1 MTTSQQPDDQPTTPA
16 EDMPVPAPADQTD
29 LPAAE
34 AETAAVL
41 ESVESTEAPA
51 AAAGEDQ
58 PQDQAQQ
65 GTPAAEQAPE
75 AEAAPTAEEPTAAPA
90 APSAPK
96 PAAVP
101 RPPTPGVPSP
111 ASLPK
116 PAQRPGGSGAK
127 GAGKSGAKPAAAPL
141 VAPAYSTPLEEA
153 AQFAR
158 VSEDGHVTL
167 LDNGEEVQVGQYP
180 DATEQEAL
188 AYFVRKYDDVVSQTM
203 LLEQRVAAGA
213 PAGEIQKT
221 LDHLQDTVEA
231 RGMVGDLPTLRD
243 RLAALQDTLD
253 ERRTADKAAL
263 EAAQAEQL
271 AVREGIVAEAEDWA
285 AKDPH
290 QVQWKQASARM
301 AELFD
306 QWKAAQKA
314 GPRLGK
320 SVEDGLW
327 KRFRAARTTFD
338 KHRRAFFSQLDA
350 TNAEAKSV
358 KEKLIAR
365 AEKLSSSTDWG
376 PTTAAYRDLMDE
388 WKAAPRASRKEDD
401 ALWARFRGAQDTFFA
416 ARKAANDEIDREYG
430 DNLKVKEQILAEG
443 QKLLPFTDLK
453 AGRAALNDLR
463 GRWEDAGRVPRKDIS
478 RMESGFRKLE
488 EALKQAEDEHWQKT
502 NPETQARTSSA
513 VSQLQETIAGL
524 EKDLEQAQAQGDQK
538 KITQAQEA
546 LDARRQWLEM
556 LQASQS

>member
-1 MTTSQQPDDQPTTPA
+1 MTTSQQPDDQTTTPA
-16 EDMPVPAPADQTD
+16 QETSVPASPDPSAPSAQPEEATPSEQTS
-29 LPAAE
+29 AAE
-34 AETAAVL
+34 AMTQSVL
-41 ESVESTEAPA
+41 GSVESVEAPA
-51 AAAGEDQ
+51 AAAGEDTVEEVPVASESSEQ
-58 PQDQAQQ
+58 
-65 GTPAAEQAPE
+65 PAAET
-75 AEAAPTAEEPTAAPA
+75 PTSADRPATA
-90 APSAPK
+90 
-96 PAAVP
+96 P
-101 RPPTPGVPSP
+101 RPSKPGVPTPS
-111 ASLPK
+111 SLPRPAARPRGQGAAK
-116 PAQRPGGSGAK
+116 GPAQP
-127 GAGKSGAKPAAAPL
+127 PAAPL

-158 VSEDGHVTL
+158 VGADGHVTL

-203 LLEQRVAAGA
+203 LLEQRVSAGA

-231 RGMVGDLPTLRD
+231 RGMVGNLPSLRD
-243 RLAALQDTLD
+243 RLGALQDTLD
-253 ERRTADKAAL
+253 ELRTADKAAL

-271 AVREGIVAEAEDWA
+271 QVREGIVAEAEEWA

-327 KRFRAARTTFD
+327 KRFRSARTAFD

-350 TNAEAKSV
+350 TNAEAKAA

-365 AEKLSSSTDWG
+365 AEQLAASTDWG
-376 PTTAAYRDLMDE
+376 PTTAAYRELMDE

-430 DNLKVKEQILAEG
+430 DNLKVKEAILAEG
-443 QKLLPFTDLK
+443 QRLMPFTDLK
-453 AGRAALNDLR
+453 AGRAALNELR
-463 GRWEDAGRVPRKDIS
+463 GRWEDAGRVPRKDIT
-478 RMESGFRKLE
+478 RMENGFRKLE
-488 EALKQAEDEHWQKT
+488 DALKQAEDEHWQKT

-513 VSQLQETIAGL
+513 VSQLQETIVGL
-524 EKDLEQAQAQGDQK
+524 EQDLAEAQANGDQK

>member
-1 MTTSQQPDDQPTTPA
+1 M
-16 EDMPVPAPADQTD
+16 
-29 LPAAE
+29 
-34 AETAAVL
+34 
-41 ESVESTEAPA
+41 
-51 AAAGEDQ
+51 
-58 PQDQAQQ
+58 
-65 GTPAAEQAPE
+65 
-75 AEAAPTAEEPTAAPA
+75 
-90 APSAPK
+90 
-96 PAAVP
+96 
-101 RPPTPGVPSP
+101 
-111 ASLPK
+111 
-116 PAQRPGGSGAK
+116 
-127 GAGKSGAKPAAAPL
+127 
-141 VAPAYSTPLEEA
+141 
-153 AQFAR
+153 
-158 VSEDGHVTL
+158 TL

-243 RLAALQDTLD
+243 RLAALQDALD

-263 EAAQAEQL
+263 EQAQAEQL
-271 AVREGIVAEAEDWA
+271 KVREGIVAEAEEWA

-327 KRFRAARTTFD
+327 KRFRSARTAFD

-350 TNAEAKSV
+350 TNAEAKAA

-365 AEKLSSSTDWG
+365 AEKLSTSTDWG
-376 PTTAAYRDLMDE
+376 PTTSAYRDLMDE

-453 AGRAALNDLR
+453 AGRAALNELR

-478 RMESGFRKLE
+478 RMENGFRKLE
-488 EALKQAEDEHWQKT
+488 DALKQAEDEHWQKT

>member
-1 MTTSQQPDDQPTTPA
+1 M
-16 EDMPVPAPADQTD
+16 
-29 LPAAE
+29 
-34 AETAAVL
+34 
-41 ESVESTEAPA
+41 
-51 AAAGEDQ
+51 
-58 PQDQAQQ
+58 
-65 GTPAAEQAPE
+65 
-75 AEAAPTAEEPTAAPA
+75 
-90 APSAPK
+90 
-96 PAAVP
+96 
-101 RPPTPGVPSP
+101 
-111 ASLPK
+111 
-116 PAQRPGGSGAK
+116 
-127 GAGKSGAKPAAAPL
+127 
-141 VAPAYSTPLEEA
+141 EEA

>member
-101 RPPTPGVPSP
+101 QPPTPGAPSP

-116 PAQRPGGSGAK
+116 LAQRPGGSGAK

>member
-1 MTTSQQPDDQPTTPA
+1 
-16 EDMPVPAPADQTD
+16 MPVPAPADQTD

-101 RPPTPGVPSP
+101 QPPTPGVPSP

>member
-1 MTTSQQPDDQPTTPA
+1 
-16 EDMPVPAPADQTD
+16 MPVPAPADQTD

-75 AEAAPTAEEPTAAPA
+75 ADAAPTAEEPTAAPA

-101 RPPTPGVPSP
+101 QPPTPGVPSP

-141 VAPAYSTPLEEA
+141 VAPAYSTPLAEA

>member
-1 MTTSQQPDDQPTTPA
+1 M
-16 EDMPVPAPADQTD
+16 
-29 LPAAE
+29 
-34 AETAAVL
+34 
-41 ESVESTEAPA
+41 
-51 AAAGEDQ
+51 
-58 PQDQAQQ
+58 
-65 GTPAAEQAPE
+65 
-75 AEAAPTAEEPTAAPA
+75 
-90 APSAPK
+90 
-96 PAAVP
+96 
-101 RPPTPGVPSP
+101 
-111 ASLPK
+111 
-116 PAQRPGGSGAK
+116 
-127 GAGKSGAKPAAAPL
+127 
-141 VAPAYSTPLEEA
+141 
-153 AQFAR
+153 
-158 VSEDGHVTL
+158 TL

-243 RLAALQDTLD
+243 RLAALQDALD

-263 EAAQAEQL
+263 EQAQAEQL
-271 AVREGIVAEAEDWA
+271 KVREGIVAEAEEWA

-327 KRFRAARTTFD
+327 KRFRSARTAFD

-350 TNAEAKSV
+350 TNAEAKAA

-365 AEKLSSSTDWG
+365 AEKLSTSTDWG
-376 PTTAAYRDLMDE
+376 PTTSAYRDLMDE

-453 AGRAALNDLR
+453 AGRAALNELR

-478 RMESGFRKLE
+478 RMENGFRKLE
-488 EALKQAEDEHWQKT
+488 DALKQAEDEHWQKT

-524 EKDLEQAQAQGDQK
+524 EKDLEQAQAQSDQK

>member
-1 MTTSQQPDDQPTTPA
+1 
-16 EDMPVPAPADQTD
+16 MPVPAPADQTD

-90 APSAPK
+90 ALSAPK

>member
-1 MTTSQQPDDQPTTPA
+1 MTTSQQPDDQTTTPA
-16 EDMPVPAPADQTD
+16 QETSVPASPDPSAPSAQPEEATPSEQTS
-29 LPAAE
+29 AAE
-34 AETAAVL
+34 AMTQSVL
-41 ESVESTEAPA
+41 GSVESVEAPA
-51 AAAGEDQ
+51 AAAGEDTVEEVPVASESSEQ
-58 PQDQAQQ
+58 
-65 GTPAAEQAPE
+65 PAAET
-75 AEAAPTAEEPTAAPA
+75 PTSADRPATA
-90 APSAPK
+90 
-96 PAAVP
+96 P
-101 RPPTPGVPSP
+101 RPSKPGVPTPS
-111 ASLPK
+111 SLPRPAARPRGQGAAK
-116 PAQRPGGSGAK
+116 GPAQPT
-127 GAGKSGAKPAAAPL
+127 AAPL

-158 VSEDGHVTL
+158 VGADGHVTL

-203 LLEQRVAAGA
+203 LLEQRVSAGA

-231 RGMVGDLPTLRD
+231 RGMVGDLPSLRD
-243 RLAALQDTLD
+243 RLGALQDTLD

-271 AVREGIVAEAEDWA
+271 QVREGIVAEAEEWA

-327 KRFRAARTTFD
+327 KRFRSARTAFD

-350 TNAEAKSV
+350 TNAEAKAA
-358 KEKLIAR
+358 KEKLISR
-365 AEKLSSSTDWG
+365 AEQLAASTDWG
-376 PTTAAYRDLMDE
+376 PTTAAYRELMDE

-430 DNLKVKEQILAEG
+430 DNLKVKEAILAEG
-443 QKLLPFTDLK
+443 QRLMPFTDLK
-453 AGRAALNDLR
+453 AGRAALNELR
-463 GRWEDAGRVPRKDIS
+463 GRWEDAGRVPRKDIT
-478 RMESGFRKLE
+478 RMENGFRKLE
-488 EALKQAEDEHWQKT
+488 DALKQAEDEHWQKT

-513 VSQLQETIAGL
+513 VSQLQETIVGL
-524 EKDLEQAQAQGDQK
+524 EQDLAEAQANGDQK

>member
-1 MTTSQQPDDQPTTPA
+1 MTTSQQSDDQTTPEQQTAPEA
-16 EDMPVPAPADQTD
+16 ETVQATEQQT
-29 LPAAE
+29 PAAE
-34 AETAAVL
+34 AETEAVL
-41 ESVESTEAPA
+41 DSVASVEAPA
-51 AAAGEDQ
+51 AAAGEDS
-58 PQDQAQQ
+58 PAEGEQQ
-65 GTPAAEQAPE
+65 TAGEDSPAETTQTTPAPAP
-75 AEAAPTAEEPTAAPA
+75 APTPR
-90 APSAPK
+90 PS
-96 PAAVP
+96 AVP
-101 RPPTPGVPSP
+101 RPPAPGVPRPS
-111 ASLPK
+111 SLPK
-116 PAQRPGGSGAK
+116 PSQRPGGGRAQ
-127 GAGKSGAKPAAAPL
+127 GTAAPAAAPL

-153 AQFAR
+153 ARFAR

-167 LDNGEEVQVGQYP
+167 LDNGEEVPVGQYP

-203 LLEQRVAAGA
+203 LLEQRVGAGA

-243 RLAALQDTLD
+243 RLATLQDALD

-263 EAAQAEQL
+263 EQAQADQL
-271 AVREGIVAEAEDWA
+271 QLREGIVAEAEQWA

-314 GPRLGK
+314 GPRLSK

-327 KRFRAARTTFD
+327 KRFRSARTAFD

-350 TNAEAKSV
+350 TNAEAKAV
-358 KEKLIAR
+358 KEKLITR
-365 AEKLSSSTDWG
+365 AEKLSTSTDWG

-430 DNLKVKEQILAEG
+430 ENLKVKEQILAEG

-453 AGRAALNDLR
+453 AGRAALNELR

-478 RMESGFRKLE
+478 RMENGFRRLE
-488 EALKQAEDEHWQKT
+488 DALKQAEDEHWQKT

-524 EKDLEQAQAQGDQK
+524 EKDLAEAQAQGDQK
-538 KITQAQEA
+538 KVAQAQEA
-546 LDARRQWLEM
+546 LEARRQWLEM

>member
-1 MTTSQQPDDQPTTPA
+1 
-16 EDMPVPAPADQTD
+16 MPVPAPADQTD

-75 AEAAPTAEEPTAAPA
+75 AEAAPTAEEPTATPA

-101 RPPTPGVPSP
+101 QPPTPGVPSP